1 MTENGLHDK
10 MQSAYKLYHST
21 ETALLRVQNDI
32 LQALDCKSGVYLALI
47 DLSAAFDTVD
57 HQILLT
63 FLQDTIRIH
72 GSAWNWFHSYLTGQ
86 KKQVIIEDVLSE
98 LCELLYGVPWDQLS
112 IASILYR
119 LVPSS
124 GHMDFSSQFMQMTPK
139 FIYDLT

>member
-1 MTENGLHDK
+1 

-21 ETALLRVQNDI
+21 ETALLHIQNYI

-86 KKQVIIEDVLSE
+86 KQQVIIEDVLSE
-98 LCELLYGVPWDQLS
+98 LCELLYGVPQGSVMGPIKYCIYTLPIGAIIRVTWTS
-112 IASILYR
+112 IINLR
-119 LVPSS
+119 R
-124 GHMDFSSQFMQMTPK
+124 
-139 FIYDLT
+139 